1 MELDELKQSWQ
12 ALDRRMA
19 QQHALTLQLQRE
31 SRLEKMRH
39 GLRPLWVG
47 QIVQIVAGALL
58 SLVAGNFWFE
68 HRQYP
73 HLLFC
78 GVLVHLYGVL
88 MIVFAARNLHLV
100 KQIDYAA
107 PVLDIQRRLAELRA
121 WKTRVEAPVF
131 LVTGCF
137 VWIPALLMLFAGLGA
152 DVWKLHPDV
161 VLWLCA
167 SGVASV
173 LLVWLGMQAIKRIW
187 GARVLEREA
196 AGYSVRRAEAVLDE
210 VRRFQEGD

>member
-12 ALDRRMA
+12 ALDRRLA
-19 QQHALTLQLQRE
+19 RQHERNQQLYRE
-31 SRLEKMRH
+31 SRLRKMRH

-58 SLVAGNFWFE
+58 SLVAGDFWFE
-68 HRQYP
+68 YRHYP

-78 GVLVHLYGVL
+78 GALVHLYGVL
-88 MIVFAARNLHLV
+88 MIVFAARNLHLI
-100 KQIDYAA
+100 KQVDYAA
-107 PVLDIQRRLAELRA
+107 PVLEIQRRLAELRA
-121 WKTRVEAPVF
+121 WKSRVEAPVF

-137 VWIPALLMLFAGLGA
+137 VWIPALLMVFAGLGA
-152 DVWKLHPDV
+152 DVWRLHPEV

-167 SGVASV
+167 SGVAS
-173 LLVWLGMQAIKRIW
+173 LLLAWLVIRGIRWMW

-210 VRRFQEGD
+210 VRRFETD

>member
-12 ALDRRMA
+12 AQDRRLA
-19 QQHALTLQLQRE
+19 QQHAFNLQLHRD
-31 SRLEKMRH
+31 SRMEKMRH

-58 SLVAGNFWFE
+58 SLVAGDFWFE

-88 MIVFAARNLHLV
+88 MIVFAARNLYLI
-100 KQIDYAA
+100 KQVDYAA
-107 PVLDIQRRLAELRA
+107 PVLEIQRRLAELRA
-121 WKTRVEAPVF
+121 WKTRIEAPVF
-131 LVTGCF
+131 MVTGCF
-137 VWIPALLMLFAGLGA
+137 AWIPALLMLFAGLGA
-152 DVWKLHPDV
+152 DVWRLHPAV

-167 SGVASV
+167 SGVAS
-173 LLVWLGMQAIKRIW
+173 LLLMWLVIRLIRRVW

-196 AGYSVRRAEAVLDE
+196 AGYSVRRAEAVLEE
-210 VRRFQEGD
+210 VRRFQESD

>member
-12 ALDRRMA
+12 ALDRRLA
-19 QQHALTLQLQRE
+19 QQHAFNLQLQRE
-31 SRLEKMRH
+31 SRLDKMRH

-68 HRQYP
+68 YRQYP

-78 GVLVHLYGVL
+78 GLLVHLYGVL
-88 MIVFAARNLHLV
+88 MIVFAARNLHLI

-121 WKTRVEAPVF
+121 WKTRIEAPVF

-152 DVWKLHPDV
+152 DVWRLHPEV
-161 VLWLCA
+161 VRWLCA
-167 SGVASV
+167 SGVAS
-173 LLVWLGMQAIKRIW
+173 LLLMWLAIRLIRRVW

-196 AGYSVRRAEAVLDE
+196 AGYSVRRAEAVLEE
-210 VRRFQEGD
+210 VRRFEHD

>member
-12 ALDRRMA
+12 ALDRRLA
-19 QQHALTLQLQRE
+19 QQHVLTLQLQRE

-58 SLVAGNFWFE
+58 ALVAGNFWFE

-78 GVLVHLYGVL
+78 GVLVHAYGVL

-100 KQIDYAA
+100 KQVDYAA

-131 LVTGCF
+131 FVTGCF

-152 DVWKLHPDV
+152 DVWRLHPEV

-167 SGVASV
+167 GGVAS
-173 LLVWLGMQAIKRIW
+173 LLLMWAAIRVIRRVW
-187 GARVLEREA
+187 GARVIEREA
-196 AGYSVRRAEAVLDE
+196 AGYSVRRAEAVLEE
-210 VRRFQEGD
+210 VRRFETD

>member
-12 ALDRRMA
+12 ALDRRLA
-19 QQHALTLQLQRE
+19 QQHELNLQLYRE
-31 SRLEKMRH
+31 SRLQKMKH

-68 HRQYP
+68 HRAFA
-73 HLLFC
+73 HLVFC

-88 MIVFAARNLHLV
+88 MIVFAARNLHLI
-100 KQIDYAA
+100 KQVDYAA
-107 PVLDIQRRLAELRA
+107 PVLAIQRRLAELRA

-152 DVWKLHPDV
+152 DVWRLHPDV

-167 SGVASV
+167 SGVAS
-173 LLVWLGMQAIKRIW
+173 LMLAWLVIHVIRRVW

-210 VRRFQEGD
+210 VRRFQESD

>member
-1 MELDELKQSWQ
+1 MELDDLKQSWQ
-12 ALDRRMA
+12 ALDRRLA
-19 QQHALTLQLQRE
+19 QQHELHLQLYRE
-31 SRLEKMRH
+31 NRLEKMKH

-68 HRQYP
+68 HRQFP

-88 MIVFAARNLHLV
+88 MIVFGARNLHLV
-100 KQIDYAA
+100 KQVDYAA
-107 PVLDIQRRLAELRA
+107 PVLEIQRRLAELRA
-121 WKTRVEAPVF
+121 WKTRIEAPVF

-152 DVWKLHPDV
+152 DVWRLHQDV

-167 SGVASV
+167 SGVAS
-173 LLVWLGMQAIKRIW
+173 LLLMWLAIRLIKHVW

-196 AGYSVRRAEAVLDE
+196 AGYGVRRAEAVLEE

>member
-12 ALDRRMA
+12 ALDRRLA
-19 QQHALTLQLQRE
+19 QQHALNLQLHRE

-47 QIVQIVAGALL
+47 QLVQIVAGALL
-58 SLVAGNFWFE
+58 SLVAGHFWFE

-78 GVLVHLYGVL
+78 GVLVHLYGLL
-88 MIVFAARNLHLV
+88 MIVFAARNLHLI
-100 KQIDYAA
+100 KQVDYAA
-107 PVLDIQRRLAELRA
+107 PVLEIQRRLAELRA
-121 WKTRVEAPVF
+121 WKTRIEAPVF

-152 DVWKLHPDV
+152 DVWRLHPQV

-167 SGVASV
+167 SGVAS
-173 LLVWLGMQAIKRIW
+173 LLLIWLAVWLIRRVW

-196 AGYSVRRAEAVLDE
+196 AGYSLRRAEAVLEE
-210 VRRFQEGD
+210 VRRFQENG